1 MATDYFS
8 DLTRAYLAKTQK
20 AESSMPGAYQSR
32 WQATLDQMLS
42 KILNRE
48 DFKYDFNADPLYQ
61 QYKDQYVNAGRNA
74 MMDTVGQVSALTG
87 GYGNSYAATA
97 GSQAYQEYLKGLT
110 NKIPELYNAAMNKY
124 KMDTDNMYRQ
134 YDAVGA
140 QEDREYAQ
148 WEGNW
153 NRAYNMLGYYSG
165 QFNNGAGRDQ
175 GDYQFAEEMAF
186 KKERAAIQ
194 DAQWAAEMALRQ
206 GSLSDKNAGAPAAAT
221 GKSGGSSR
229 RSSSGGSKT
238 TSTAAK
244 YEFTPNSGYEAVMY
258 NAARQGNERDAR
270 HYLNEA
276 LKNGSISDTTSKA
289 IKRELFNAEDNE
301 ENAGHELYKKRIW
314 K

>member
-8 DLTRAYLAKTQK
+8 DLTRDYLAKTQK
-20 AESSMPGAYQSR
+20 AEKSMPGAYQSR

-153 NRAYNMLGYYSG
+153 NRAFNMMGYYSD
-165 QFNNGAGRDQ
+165 QFNSGAGRDQ

-186 KKERAAIQ
+186 KRERAATQ

-206 GSLSDKNAGAPAAAT
+206 GSLSDKNAGAAVST
-221 GKSGGSSR
+221 GSTRGSSQK
-229 RSSSGGSKT
+229 RSSSGSSVKKADVDDAWKK
-238 TSTAAK
+238 SVS
-244 YEFTPNSGYEAVMY
+244 YDLSY
-258 NAARQGNERDAR
+258 NAELADELK
-270 HYLNEA
+270 YL
-276 LKNGSISDTTSKA
+276 KGSRK
-289 IKRELFNAEDNE
+289 
-301 ENAGHELYKKRIW
+301 
-314 K
+314 

>member
-8 DLTRAYLAKTQK
+8 DLTRDYLAKTQK

-48 DFKYDFNADPLYQ
+48 EFKYDFNADPLYQ
-61 QYKDQYVNAGRNA
+61 QYKDQYVNMGKNA

-97 GSQAYQEYLKGLT
+97 GSQAYQEYLKGLN

-124 KMDTDNMYRQ
+124 KMETDNMYRQ
-134 YDAVGA
+134 YDAVGQ

-148 WEGNW
+148 YEGNW
-153 NRAYNMLGYYSG
+153 NRAYNMMGYYAG

-186 KKERAAIQ
+186 KRERAAAE
-194 DAQWAAEMALRQ
+194 DAHWAAEMALRQ
-206 GSLSDKNAGAPAAAT
+206 GSLSDKNAGT
-221 GKSGGSSR
+221 GSAGSSTGGSSR
-229 RSSSGGSKT
+229 RRSSSSSSST
-238 TSTAAK
+238 TSTK
-244 YEFTPNSGYEAVMY
+244 SQYTFKPNSGYEALMY
-258 NAARQGNERDAR
+258 NAQNKATENSGR

-276 LKNGSISDTTSKA
+276 AKSGDITNTTRDA
-289 IKRELFNAEDNE
+289 IKDDLVRR
-301 ENAGHELYKKRIW
+301 HIW
-314 K
+314 ASK

>member
-8 DLTRAYLAKTQK
+8 DLTRDYLAKTQK

-61 QYKDQYVNAGRNA
+61 HYKDQYVNAGRNA

-87 GYGNSYAATA
+87 GYGNSFAATA

-110 NKIPELYNAAMNKY
+110 NKIPELYNAAMSKY

-148 WEGNW
+148 YEGNW
-153 NRAYNMLGYYSG
+153 NRAYNMMGYFADQYNS
-165 QFNNGAGRDQ
+165 GAGRDQ
-175 GDYQFAEEMAF
+175 SDYQFAEEMAF
-186 KKERAAIQ
+186 KRERAAQ
-194 DAQWAAEMALRQ
+194 EDAHWAAEMALRQ
-206 GSLSDKNAGAPAAAT
+206 GSLNDKNAGSAT
-221 GKSGGSSR
+221 GSAGGSSR
-229 RSSSGGSKT
+229 RSSSSRKSSGSSGDFIKT
-238 TSTAAK
+238 S
-244 YEFTPNSGYEAVMY
+244 FTPNSGYEAVLYNALQKGSTKEANAYLKDMY
-258 NAARQGNERDAR
+258 NS
-270 HYLNEA
+270 
-276 LKNGSISDTTSKA
+276 GSISKTEYNNLKYSK
-289 IKRELFNAEDNE
+289 DQDDP
-301 ENAGHELYKKRIW
+301 KKRTGLNLYAT